1 MKTFQKML
9 CALALV
15 ALLVTGF
22 GAAPKVAEAQ
32 APVEKLAVFESFGH
46 PT

>member
-15 ALLVTGF
+15 ALLASGVV
-22 GAAPKVAEAQ
+22 ANPKAAEAQ

>member
-15 ALLVTGF
+15 ALLATGF
-22 GAAPKVAEAQ
+22 AATPKAAVAQ
-32 APVEKLAVFESFGH
+32 TPVEKLAVFESFGV
-46 PT
+46 PK

>member
-1 MKTFQKML
+1 MKTFKKML

-15 ALLVTGF
+15 ALLVSGVV
-22 GAAPKVAEAQ
+22 ANPKAAEAQ

>member
-15 ALLVTGF
+15 VLLVSGVV
-22 GAAPKVAEAQ
+22 ANPKAAEAQ

>member
-1 MKTFQKML
+1 MKIFQKML
-9 CALALV
+9 CVLALV
-15 ALLVTGF
+15 ALLASGIVAT
-22 GAAPKVAEAQ
+22 PKVAEAQ